1 MSGPILEDEGIAAA
15 KNDQTRPAWSLAA
28 REESQTTNKET
39 EMDKVNPDNDKCYE
53 ENRTSRVTGWPWC
66 GEGGQWSCAASE
78 KTFLRGLFQQS
89 RKGEDPC
96 HSVQIWPVFTGHP
109 VPCGCAPFPVILEL
123 GCGPQLWTLGSTS
136 FLPLPVPQILSLFST
151 ALPLS

>member
-66 GEGGQWSCAASE
+66 GEGGQWSYAASE
-78 KTFLRGLFQQS
+78 KTFLRGYFS
-89 RKGEDPC
+89 RAGR
-96 HSVQIWPVFTGHP
+96 VRT
-109 VPCGCAPFPVILEL
+109 PVIQFKFGLYSL
-123 GCGPQLWTLGSTS
+123 ATLCPVAVPH
-136 FLPLPVPQILSLFST
+136 FLSS
-151 ALPLS
+151 